1 MQQKRKRQLDAYLRA
16 ANYLSAAQVYLKD
29 NFLLERPLVP
39 EDIKPRLLGHWGSSP
54 GINFIYAHLNELIR
68 REGPEVLFVMGP
80 GHAYAALQ
88 SNLFLEGSLEK
99 FYPKAKRNA
108 AGVGYIVKEFSWPY
122 GFPSHSN
129 PGTPGAILEGGELGY
144 ALSTAYGAALDNPDL
159 IVATVIGDG
168 EAETGPTATAW
179 HLNKLLDPATSGA
192 VLPIIHLNEYK
203 ISGPTI
209 YGRMS
214 DAELKQL
221 FRGYGYEPIV
231 VRGSADQ
238 TPHDRMHDALQ
249 ASYRKIRKVQQT
261 ARRSPK
267 GRGTAAAETVRPKW
281 PLIILRTPKG
291 WTGIKRLD
299 GEPIEGSFRSHQV
312 VAPDVRENPAHL
324 AALERWLRSY
334 RFDELFDPRRGFTA
348 DVRVNI
354 PGGAERMGLSRHTH
368 GERRKALKLPNPA
381 SLAVRPERP
390 GELANGGMHYVGD
403 YLKEAFAKNRRAKNL
418 RIFSPDETYS
428 NRLDKV
434 FDETARAWQWPLK
447 PADVDMARDGR
458 VMEMLS
464 EHSLQGMLQ
473 GYALT
478 GRYGLFASYEAFVQ
492 IVTSMVDQYAKF
504 VKVARTIPWRKPN
517 PSLTYLLTSSAWRQ
531 EHNGF
536 SHQNPGFI
544 DDLLQRHGDFI
555 TVYFPPDGNA
565 TLAALDESLRSTDR
579 INALVVAKKN
589 QHIWL
594 PYADAK
600 RAMRDGLSTWRFASD
615 ARPDLV
621 LAAAGGHLTTE
632 TLAALAIV
640 KEEVPSARLRFVSIA
655 ALSDCGFGPA
665 GRKVSEAAFQRHFTN
680 DKPVIVNFHGYPET
694 LKSVLFDYERQ
705 AGRFSVHGYLESGST
720 TTPFD
725 MHVRNET
732 DRYHLA
738 MEAFG
743 RLADRKVLDRRS
755 ANRLKQKYAAKL
767 AAERRYIVRHG
778 IDPKHIEEWQWPD
791 PS

>member
-1 MQQKRKRQLDAYLRA
+1 MQQKQKRQLDAYLRA
-16 ANYLSAAQVYLKD
+16 ANYLAAAQVYLKD
-29 NFLLERPLVP
+29 NFLLDRPLVP

-68 REGPEVLFVMGP
+68 RESPEVLFVMGP

-88 SNLFLEGSLEK
+88 ANLFLEGSLER

-108 AGVGYIVKEFSWPY
+108 AGVGYIVRQFSWPY

-129 PGTPGAILEGGELGY
+129 PGTPGVILEGGELGY

-159 IVATVIGDG
+159 IVAAVIGDG

-179 HLNKLLDPATSGA
+179 HLNKLLDPATCGA

-214 DAELKQL
+214 DAELRRL

-231 VRGSADQ
+231 VRGSAGEG
-238 TPHDRMHDALQ
+238 PHDRMHEALTE
-249 ASYRKIRKVQQT
+249 SHRKIRKVQRT
-261 ARRSPK
+261 ARRGTK
-267 GRGTAAAETVRPKW
+267 GAVVRPAW
-281 PLIILRTPKG
+281 PMIILRTPKG

-312 VAPDVRENPAHL
+312 VAPDVRENRVHL

-334 RFDELFDPRRGFTA
+334 RFDELFDPRRGFVPA
-348 DVRVNI
+348 VRATI
-354 PGGAERMGLSRHTH
+354 PAGGTRMGLSRHTH
-368 GERRKALKLPNPA
+368 GTRRRALKLPKPA
-381 SLAVRPERP
+381 SLAVRPAHP
-390 GELANGGMHYVGD
+390 GELADGEMRYVGD
-403 YLKEAFAKNRRAKNL
+403 YLKEAFAKNRRSRNL
-418 RIFSPDETYS
+418 RLFSPDETYS
-428 NRLDKV
+428 NRLDAV
-434 FDETARAWQWPLK
+434 FGETARAWQWPIKSTDL
-447 PADVDMARDGR
+447 DMAPDGR

-473 GYALT
+473 GYLLT
-478 GRYGLFASYEAFVQ
+478 GRHGVFASYEAFIQ

-517 PSLTYLLTSSAWRQ
+517 PSLNYLLTSSAWRQ

-544 DDLLQRHGDFI
+544 DDMLQRHGDFI

-565 TLAALDESLRSTDR
+565 ALAALDTSLPSTDR
-579 INALVVAKKN
+579 INVLVVAKKN
-589 QHIWL
+589 RHVWL
-594 PYADAK
+594 PYAEAK
-600 RAMRDGLSTWRFASD
+600 RAMANGLTTWEFASD
-615 ARPDLV
+615 SRPDLV
-621 LAAAGGHLTTE
+621 FSATGGHLTTE
-632 TLAALAIV
+632 ALAALAIV
-640 KEEVPSARLRFVSIA
+640 RGEVPVARLRFVSIT
-655 ALSDCGFGPA
+655 ALSDGGFGPA
-665 GRKVSEAAFQRHFTN
+665 GRRIGEAAFQRHFTK
-680 DKPVIVNFHGYPET
+680 DRPVIFNFHGYPET

-705 AGRFSVHGYLESGST
+705 RPRFSVHGYQESGST

-738 MEAFG
+738 IEAFG
-743 RLADRKVLDRRS
+743 RLADHGVLDRRT
-755 ANRLKQKYAAKL
+755 ANALRKRYAGKL
-767 AAERRYIVRHG
+767 AAERGYIRRHG
-778 IDPKHIEEWQWPD
+778 TDPQEIEEWQWPD